1 MEDELEEK
9 GLETVS
15 IFLEKLLP
23 SFRRERMKAELR
35 QVEEEWAYKL
45 FMK

>member
-1 MEDELEEK
+1 MEDELQGK

-23 SFRRERMKAELR
+23 SSRRERMKARTEAGGGGMGL
-35 QVEEEWAYKL
+35 
-45 FMK
+45 